1 MGWKNWSYKKR
12 YGVIGL
18 IIGIILGIID
28 FITQYFLISGIHLR
42 FSPLYYILFFV
53 FGYFVDFFIHGDA
66 SLAAAIILGSLMLIV
81 HYFLIGLLIGW
92 IRELIIKKRKG
103 EPLGINR
110 SQAWVRGGLIGLI
123 ICIVFIL
130 IAFLPFTWKI
140 LAPFDIFF
148 YGVILFPIGTK
159 ILYQQFL
166 SSLFRELLYTLL
178 IYFLIGALIGWIIGK
193 IKARKQQ
200 VPIQNKKTI

>member
-178 IYFLIGALIGWIIGK
+178 IYFLIGALIGWIVGK
-193 IKARKQQ
+193 IKAKKQEA
-200 VPIQNKKTI
+200 VVK

>member
-1 MGWKNWSYKKR
+1 
-12 YGVIGL
+12 
-18 IIGIILGIID
+18 
-28 FITQYFLISGIHLR
+28 
-42 FSPLYYILFFV
+42 LFFV

-81 HYFLIGLLIGW
+81 HYFLIGLLIGL

-110 SQAWVRGGLIGLI
+110 SQAWVGGGLIGLI